1 MQERVGASEGRHVTG
16 CRRPQVGDASG
27 DGGSLRVSHLEVPH
41 SWLPLCPHTFPL
53 PQTGMSWTSKV
64 AVEAVFHIL
73 IMDALHRT
81 HGK

>member
-1 MQERVGASEGRHVTG
+1 M
-16 CRRPQVGDASG
+16 
-27 DGGSLRVSHLEVPH
+27 SHLEAPH

>member
-1 MQERVGASEGRHVTG
+1 MQERVGASEGRYGVPT
-16 CRRPQVGDASG
+16 PP
-27 DGGSLRVSHLEVPH
+27 GGGRLRGWRESQSEPPRGPPLLAATVSPHL
-41 SWLPLCPHTFPL
+41 PL